1 MREIFYYPDSNVVD
15 HTRMPSLLLRDGDFS
30 RMMNRVLGR
39 FEGMA
44 EFTFANNQ
52 FLHQSAERMIE
63 NSNFTG
69 RKVGKIFSTAG
80 S

>member
-1 MREIFYYPDSNVVD
+1 
-15 HTRMPSLLLRDGDFS
+15 
-30 RMMNRVLGR
+30 MMNRVLGR